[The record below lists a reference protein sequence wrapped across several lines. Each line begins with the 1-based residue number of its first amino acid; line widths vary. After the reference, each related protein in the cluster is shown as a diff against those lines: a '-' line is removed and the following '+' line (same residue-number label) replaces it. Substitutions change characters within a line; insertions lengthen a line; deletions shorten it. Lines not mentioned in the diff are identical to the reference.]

1 MYNVPIT
8 TSPLLPERSLFV
20 IQRLWFNMSFGG
32 ETEGRANSESRFLH
46 QPLKLSLRRMPAEWG
61 WLSLMPL
68 LTLQWKFRQPFVV
81 VSVGLARLL
90 RESTLS
96 LGNFWLLR
104 VVARYC
110 GVGPALSAQAAD
122 KARECCK
129 QVSTVNWRPAKSQI
143 DPPWIQV
150 KRCT

>member
-1 MYNVPIT
+1 MGTVCVCGY
-8 TSPLLPERSLFV
+8 
-20 IQRLWFNMSFGG
+20 
-32 ETEGRANSESRFLH
+32 
-46 QPLKLSLRRMPAEWG
+46 SLRREGLVLRVWG
-61 WLSLMPL
+61 EFSGDCSVVCGSFVCVGVLWWGVP
-68 LTLQWKFRQPFVV
+68 FRVSISSRWQPFVV

-143 DPPWIQV
+143 DPP
-150 KRCT
+150 